1 MAHIRTELLLN
12 ELGLTTRTELL
23 IELVRLLPELAGVRL
38 PKLLDWCTYL
48 ARLDRAELGGGSSH
62 RC

>member
-38 PKLLDWCTYL
+38 PKLLDRCTHL
-48 ARLDRAELGGGSSH
+48 ARLNRAELGGGRPH
-62 RC
+62 R